1 MPTIYWDESSRGYHG
16 NQGHTPYTRGRWVGE
31 KMVNGK
37 RVRMRSRDYD
47 KVVALVNGTKPE
59 RKGLPLKGLPC
70 YSVDVERRE
79 VYGKNGQVMK
89 GRKDRNSVLYR
100 ISLDNVRHTVTWN
113 RLAYAALHGID
124 VMKIPK
130 DIVVDYR
137 DGDYVLTYL
146 GDKMRTIHAE
156 RTDQRRRVI
165 MDTLS
170 HRKREIDILRRYYE
184 TKDTQ
189 ELVTYATQECFN
201 GMVQHVMKERKC
213 QMQRAV
219 DVVLEATERFLQR
232 VTSEDVPVI
241 SISSNISWLCH
252 QALKEQRKKREYND
266 NLKILEL

>member
-16 NQGHTPYTRGRWVGE
+16 NQGRTPYTRGRWVGE

-47 KVVALVNGTKPE
+47 KVVAWVNGTKPE

-89 GRKDRNSVLYR
+89 GRQDRNTVQYR
-100 ISLDNVRHTVTWN
+100 ICIDNVRHSVTWN

-137 DGDYVLTYL
+137 DGDYVLTYQ
-146 GDKMRTIHAE
+146 GDKTRAIHAE

-165 MDTLS
+165 MDTLN
-170 HRKREIDILRRYYE
+170 HRQREIDILRRYYE

-241 SISSNISWLCH
+241 SISSNISSLCH
-252 QALKEQRKKREYND
+252 QALKERRKKREYND

>member
-47 KVVALVNGTKPE
+47 KVVAWVNGTKPE

-89 GRKDRNSVLYR
+89 GRQDGQYC
-100 ISLDNVRHTVTWN
+100 ISRDNVRHTVTWN

-137 DGDYVLTYL
+137 DGDYVLTYQ
-146 GDKMRTIHAE
+146 GDKTRAIHAE

-201 GMVQHVMKERKC
+201 GMVLHVMKERKC

-241 SISSNISWLCH
+241 SISSNISSLCH
-252 QALKEQRKKREYND
+252 QALKERRKKREYND
-266 NLKILEL
+266 NIKILEL